1 MSEVDSVGVVSVAT
15 NQYLE
20 YWFAMAQSADQL
32 LYKGHEVVLHVFT
45 DRADDAR
52 EMARS
57 LTRVKVDAVQ
67 IEPLGWPDATLLR
80 YEVFNAH
87 REHLNQDL
95 LMHLDADM
103 LLVEEVG
110 QELEPEHWRNGI
122 ALVRHPGFRRPAF
135 SNRVEMY
142 ARRPRIAVADLRL
155 KLRLG
160 AIGSWESDPRSL
172 AYVPRELRK
181 TYVCGGTWMGQRAQ
195 FLSLIAELASRTR
208 TDLDAGVIA
217 VWHDESHLNWYCSE
231 HDTTVLSSEY
241 CYAPGLPNLNDLHA
255 RIVAVDKGNERTR

>member
-122 ALVRHPGFRRPAF
+122 ALVRHPGLPSRIEWRCTRAARGSPSQISGLSFALEPSAAGRATRDRLPTCRASCGRPT
-135 SNRVEMY
+135 S
-142 ARRPRIAVADLRL
+142 AVAHGWDN
-155 KLRLG
+155 
-160 AIGSWESDPRSL
+160 ARS
-172 AYVPRELRK
+172 
-181 TYVCGGTWMGQRAQ
+181 
-195 FLSLIAELASRTR
+195 SSR
-208 TDLDAGVIA
+208 
-217 VWHDESHLNWYCSE
+217 
-231 HDTTVLSSEY
+231 
-241 CYAPGLPNLNDLHA
+241 
-255 RIVAVDKGNERTR
+255 